1 MKNRDGDTG
10 KIKNW
15 MDVEELSEELME
27 DDEGTVEQEKEE
39 EALLREPKSKK
50 KLALLGIVL
59 LCALVL
65 GGFLLSDT
73 FYGIIRRQSNYTLT
87 PSGTEVEYSKE
98 AASSFA
104 VLGDLVLRL
113 GQEGIAAL
121 DSSGKV
127 VWDVPFTMTSPNMV
141 TCGDYVAVADR
152 KGTKIILCDK
162 NGLQSEMTAEYPITL
177 HTVNEAGYIAVAVGQ
192 DMQNGVALYS
202 NTGELIV
209 KRSTTVSGDGVPMA
223 IALNED
229 ATKMV
234 TSYLVFSGESM
245 KSQVTVFDFSNAA
258 DGVTDRI
265 LANYSYDATMV
276 VTLAFIQ
283 GSCVFV
289 GDNRIGAISME
300 GNTKEA
306 WSQELLYTIKA
317 LAVGEDFFALAYDGG
332 QAGTAQAEPEYDLV
346 LFDKSGVTILQ
357 LQIGDITYLDVSN
370 GILVYGQERSYK
382 AISKDGTSQWYY
394 DAPEDTYRLLNLAGG
409 DTVTAVVSGKMKMMS
424 IVGVEETGDSVS

>member
-15 MDVEELSEELME
+15 MDMEELSEELME

-39 EALLREPKSKK
+39 EVLLREPKSKK

-162 NGLQSEMTAEYPITL
+162 NGLQSE
-177 HTVNEAGYIAVAVGQ
+177 
-192 DMQNGVALYS
+192 
-202 NTGELIV
+202 
-209 KRSTTVSGDGVPMA
+209 
-223 IALNED
+223 
-229 ATKMV
+229 
-234 TSYLVFSGESM
+234 
-245 KSQVTVFDFSNAA
+245 
-258 DGVTDRI
+258 
-265 LANYSYDATMV
+265 
-276 VTLAFIQ
+276 
-283 GSCVFV
+283 
-289 GDNRIGAISME
+289 
-300 GNTKEA
+300 
-306 WSQELLYTIKA
+306 
-317 LAVGEDFFALAYDGG
+317 
-332 QAGTAQAEPEYDLV
+332 
-346 LFDKSGVTILQ
+346 
-357 LQIGDITYLDVSN
+357 
-370 GILVYGQERSYK
+370 
-382 AISKDGTSQWYY
+382 
-394 DAPEDTYRLLNLAGG
+394 
-409 DTVTAVVSGKMKMMS
+409 
-424 IVGVEETGDSVS
+424 